1 MMNGIAMMT
10 RLLTIT
16 LLMASFMASHA
27 EDVPPDFSDPESRSR
42 YYDMIEEI
50 RCLVCQNQNLAD
62 SNAELAQDLRNVI
75 REKIEAGQTDKE
87 IVQFLTDRYGDFVL
101 YRPPLRDNT
110 LVLWAG
116 PFVILL
122 LALFLLIRTISKR
135 NAANADARPLTEETR
150 KRIEAILR
158 DDDGGENS

>member
-1 MMNGIAMMT
+1 
-10 RLLTIT
+10 
-16 LLMASFMASHA
+16 
-27 EDVPPDFSDPESRSR
+27 
-42 YYDMIEEI
+42 MIEEI